1 MPKLF
6 ISLPMRGYTPE
17 EIHEEM
23 DWMKE
28 IFDQSMDEDFELIDS
43 VFMEIPPN
51 EVIRDN
57 TWYLGKSIKAM
68 SEADVVLFHP
78 NWREARGCLIEHSIC
93 ALYEIPYV
101 ELSHAPEVAEADE
114 TKKEADLDAD
124 SQEKLTLV

>member
-1 MPKLF
+1 
-6 ISLPMRGYTPE
+6 MRGYTVD

-23 DWMKE
+23 DWMKD
-28 IFDQSMDEDFELIDS
+28 IFDEDIDGDFELIDS
-43 VFMEIPPN
+43 AFTELPPN
-51 EVIRDN
+51 EVIRDS

-78 NWREARGCLIEHSIC
+78 NWREARGCIIEHAIC